1 MRTYRYQIK
10 NMKRKSRLK
19 EGIALL
25 LVLMVLCC
33 AFPSTGPA
41 DAAQSSSSAEPQRE
55 QAPDFFLRDMDGN
68 PVQLSAHRG
77 KVVILTFWASW
88 CVPCKAELASLN
100 TLQKKYR
107 EKGLVVLAV
116 SIDRT
121 RDAAGSYL
129 AKNPVVYPAL
139 HDEQALVSRKV
150 YRVFGVPATFV
161 IDRKG
166 AIASKR
172 YGEPDWM
179 KPEIVDEMERL
190 LK

>member
-10 NMKRKSRLK
+10 SVKR
-19 EGIALL
+19 EICLL
-25 LVLMVLCC
+25 LMFMVMCC
-33 AFPSTGPA
+33 AFPALRTV
-41 DAAQSSSSAEPQRE
+41 DAAQSSSSAEPQSE

-88 CVPCKAELASLN
+88 CVPCKTELASLN

-107 EKGLVVLAV
+107 GKGLVVLAV

-121 RDAAGSYL
+121 RDAAKSYL
-129 AKNPVVYPAL
+129 AKNPVGYPAL
-139 HDEQALVSRKV
+139 HDEQALVSRKL

-166 AIASKR
+166 TIVSKR